1 MMYQANLDKAGD
13 TPLKHTNQL
22 RATLLASL
30 AVGALGACG
39 VDATD
44 VPSDAN
50 NTDAAPLADS
60 AGTVLPLE
68 NYEVAGKVLDYFA
81 VPEIAVAGA
90 AVVTEGVNP
99 AISATIDGDGV
110 YSMEVLANSLFYL
123 TSSATGYVAS
133 RSGAL
138 QMLASAIVRDQY
150 IASTE
155 GVARQYT
162 SVGVAQEAGKGI
174 VMVDLR
180 DGDSLPIVGLA
191 AASLSL
197 GTIEEPG
204 TSVSTPFF
212 VEAAGSDL
220 SPSAATP
227 VSALDNYTIEGAPKE
242 LDFRRARAGF
252 LNVDPGEYNV
262 TVTLPAGGT
271 QTIFVIVPDDGVSFV
286 TSNLNGDGRGD
297 PTIVLDAESALGY
310 TEDIHPILQTVA
322 RGGDGCATCHVADFF
337 LPFVGDA
344 EATLALLQM
353 DALSP
358 AGTPRIDLSDPVA
371 SPLLQNPVY
380 EDVPNHPNV
389 FWTINSNHYRG
400 ILAWIEQGA
409 PLLRADA
416 VLP

>member
-1 MMYQANLDKAGD
+1 MKRTSQIL
-13 TPLKHTNQL
+13 
-22 RATLLASL
+22 ATFLSSL
-30 AVGALGACG
+30 ALGSLGACG
-39 VDATD
+39 DIAATD
-44 VPSDAN
+44 VPVDADT
-50 NTDAAPLADS
+50 TDAAPPADS
-60 AGTVLPLE
+60 AGSVLPLE
-68 NYEVAGKVLDYFA
+68 NYEVTGKVLDYFA
-81 VPEIAVAGA
+81 VPEIAVTEA

-123 TSSATGYVAS
+123 TSSATGYVPS

-162 SVGVAQEAGKGI
+162 ATGVTQEAGKGI

-180 DGDSLPIVGLA
+180 DGGSLPIVGLA
-191 AASLSL
+191 PADLVLATIAA
-197 GTIEEPG
+197 PG

-212 VEAAGSDL
+212 VEADGNDL
-220 SPSAATP
+220 SPSATTP
-227 VSALDNYTIEGAPKE
+227 ASALDNYTIPGAPKE
-242 LDFRRARAGF
+242 LDLRRARAGF

-262 TVTLPAGGT
+262 TVTLPDGAGT
-271 QTIFVIVPDDGVSFV
+271 QNIFVIVPDGGVSFV

-297 PTIVLDAESALGY
+297 PTIVLDAESALGF

-344 EATLALLQM
+344 ESTLTLLQM
-353 DALSP
+353 DAVSP
-358 AGTPRIDLSDPVA
+358 AGSPRIDLNNPVA

-389 FWTINSNHYRG
+389 FWTVNSNHYRG

>member
-1 MMYQANLDKAGD
+1 MKP
-13 TPLKHTNQL
+13 TS
-22 RATLLASL
+22 RLLATFLSSL
-30 AVGALGACG
+30 VIGSLGACG
-39 VDATD
+39 IDATD

-50 NTDAAPLADS
+50 TTDATPTADS
-60 AGTVLPLE
+60 AGTVLPLQ
-68 NYEVAGKVLDYFA
+68 NYEVTGKVLDYFA
-81 VPEIAVAGA
+81 VPEIAVASA

-99 AISATIDGDGV
+99 AISATLDGEGV

-123 TSSATGYVAS
+123 TTSAAGYVPS

-155 GVARQYT
+155 GIARQYT
-162 SVGVAQEAGKGI
+162 AVGVTQQAGKGI

-180 DGDSLPIVGLA
+180 DGDSEPIVGLA
-191 AASLSL
+191 SSSLALS
-197 GTIEEPG
+197 TIATPNS
-204 TSVSTPFF
+204 SVSTPFF
-212 VEAAGSDL
+212 VEADGSDL
-220 SPSAATP
+220 SPSGTTP
-227 VSALDNYTIEGAPKE
+227 VSALDNYTIPGAPKE

-262 TVTLPAGGT
+262 TVELPGGGT
-271 QTIFVIVPDDGVSFV
+271 QTIFVIVPEGGVSFV
-286 TSNLNGDGRGD
+286 TSNLNGDGRGE
-297 PTIVLDAESALGY
+297 PTIVLDPESPLGF

-337 LPFVGDA
+337 LPFVGNA
-344 EATLALLQM
+344 ETTLGLLEM
-353 DALSP
+353 DAVNP
-358 AGTPRIDLSDPVA
+358 AGAPRINLDDPVS

-400 ILAWIEQGA
+400 ILAWINQGA